1 MLTAPISQC
10 DKGAKGFGDG
20 DDYYDSYLVVV
31 LKPLELDEEDT
42 EKVQDAQFSNIK
54 AATNKMLALKGALVT
69 ENIRGSRAVEDATE
83 EQREAL
89 VIAIENSVFQ
99 QFKT

>member
-1 MLTAPISQC
+1 
-10 DKGAKGFGDG
+10 
-20 DDYYDSYLVVV
+20 
-31 LKPLELDEEDT
+31 
-42 EKVQDAQFSNIK
+42 
-54 AATNKMLALKGALVT
+54 MLALKGALAT